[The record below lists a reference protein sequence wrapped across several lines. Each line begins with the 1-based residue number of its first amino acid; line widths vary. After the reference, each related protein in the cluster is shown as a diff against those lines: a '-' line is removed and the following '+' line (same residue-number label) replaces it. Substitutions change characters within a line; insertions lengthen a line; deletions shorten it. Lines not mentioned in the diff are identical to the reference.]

1 MVEGGEVVQPTTVII
16 AREGA
21 TTTRTSTPHLSVEA
35 EAEAEAGGDTTITD
49 GPIEMVGGG
58 MTGAL
63 MVAADIVVEAMAAVV
78 TATQAGGGRKT

>member
-1 MVEGGEVVQPTTVII
+1 VVVEGGEVVQPTTVII

-21 TTTRTSTPHLSVEA
+21 TTTRTSTPHLSV